1 MRSSAACSTTSAA
14 SRFSPQKSQWIRAAG
29 GRAAAGHRRPRPPG
43 DRFVPP
49 GLDAYNTGPW
59 TYLGLVEKATSVL
72 GTPVI
77 ASLNGVTPGGWTR
90 HARWLEDAG
99 AAAIELNLY
108 QVAADPATTAADLE
122 ARDLEVIAA
131 VRAAVRVPLAVK
143 VGPFFTAMANMA
155 TRMVEAGADGLVL
168 FNRFYQPELH
178 LPLRWTAILR
188 GRTEASLAVSG
199 GVHSGRDAAKALA
212 AGADVAMTTS
222 ALLRNGPEH
231 LAAMERQLVACLTQ
245 REVASVQDLRG
256 SLREAA
262 VPDPAA
268 LERANYMRT
277 LMSWPAAARS
287 R

>member
-1 MRSSAACSTTSAA
+1 
-14 SRFSPQKSQWIRAAG
+14 
-29 GRAAAGHRRPRPPG
+29 
-43 DRFVPP
+43 
-49 GLDAYNTGPW
+49 
-59 TYLGLVEKATSVL
+59 
-72 GTPVI
+72 
-77 ASLNGVTPGGWTR
+77 
-90 HARWLEDAG
+90 
-99 AAAIELNLY
+99 
-108 QVAADPATTAADLE
+108 
-122 ARDLEVIAA
+122 
-131 VRAAVRVPLAVK
+131 
-143 VGPFFTAMANMA
+143 
-155 TRMVEAGADGLVL
+155 
-168 FNRFYQPELH
+168 
-178 LPLRWTAILR
+178 LRWTAILR

-245 REVASVQDLRG
+245 REVAGVQDLRG

-262 VPDPAA
+262 APDPAA